1 MKSRK
6 WGIIVSYI
14 NTALTMVTG
23 LYLSS
28 FLLRVLGDTEYG
40 VYQTVASFAN
50 YLVLLEFG
58 TGSVITRN
66 LSLCYSQGADKETIE
81 RNVSTVWVITCLLAV
96 LIMGVSFVFYG
107 ALDKVYAHSM
117 TTAQIV
123 YGKKIL
129 LAVTVSLILSFFQ
142 QTISGIALAKENYT
156 FSANLNILKTALKV
170 TALTC
175 ILLKHRYSILIAV
188 VDSVLAFGIT
198 LYSYV
203 YCKKEYR
210 ISFSF
215 RKFDKQVFK
224 AALPLSLAI
233 FIQAVVNQANSNVD
247 KFVIGIKLNPESV
260 ALYGI
265 ALFIYSVF
273 SQLTT
278 VPITMY
284 APQTIKNVAAG
295 FKGKELIDTLIQPSK
310 LIVLLGGCILF
321 GFAAVGR
328 QFIAIVY
335 GSEYMQAWTIA
346 LIIMTPMFINM
357 ANGVLINVLDATN
370 KRMVRSG
377 ILLVTT
383 LANILLTVVWID
395 KFGMVG
401 AALATAI
408 CTCVGQITLMNIYY
422 SKKMHLPIL
431 YMYKEVFKGIVP
443 YQMLGTIAAMTVC
456 TRISNVYASLFVG
469 GIIFVMVVTVGC
481 YYSGSLKGIK
491 KHI

>member
-6 WGIIVSYI
+6 WGIIVSYL

-66 LSLCYSQGADKETIE
+66 LSLCYSQGADRETIE

-96 LIMGVSFVFYG
+96 LITGVSIVFYG

-117 TTAQIV
+117 TTAQIA

-142 QTISGIALAKENYT
+142 QTIGGIALAKENYT
-156 FSANLNILKTALKV
+156 FSAKLNILKTVLKA

-175 ILLKHRYSILIAV
+175 ILLKYRYSILIAV

-215 RKFDKQVFK
+215 RKFDKRIFK

-278 VPITMY
+278 VPIAMY

-295 FKGKELIDTLIQPSK
+295 FEGKKLIDTLIQPSQ

-321 GFAAVGR
+321 GFVAVGR
-328 QFIAIVY
+328 QFISIVY
-335 GSEYMQAWTIA
+335 GSEYIQAWAIA
-346 LIIMTPMFINM
+346 IIIMVPMFINM

-377 ILLVTT
+377 VLLATT
-383 LANILLTVVWID
+383 FANIVLTVLWID
-395 KFGMVG
+395 RFGMVG

-408 CTCVGQITLMNIYY
+408 CTCTGQILLMNIYY
-422 SKKMHLPIL
+422 SKKMHLPVL

-456 TRISNVYASLFVG
+456 TRISNVYASLLVG
-469 GIIFVMVVTVGC
+469 GIIFVMAVAVGC